1 MWQVYSP
8 ADRLELG
15 KAREWECMVIGS
27 DGTYTKDSSSMYTT
41 AEINVNITSQVRQT
55 EGRLEPPIQAADRL
69 WRLHLSTRCNVRLSS
84 DSDMSDA
91 PVTSSPE
98 EMGLVIV
105 V

>member
-1 MWQVYSP
+1 
-8 ADRLELG
+8 
-15 KAREWECMVIGS
+15 MVIGS
-27 DGTYTKDSSSMYTT
+27 DGACTKDSSSMYTI

-55 EGRLEPPIQAADRL
+55 EGQLEPPIQAADRL
-69 WRLHLSTRCNVRLSS
+69 STRCNVRLNS